1 LTKEIEEGL
10 PPVAGDRDR
19 IAQVLDNLVSN
30 AVKFT
35 SEEGKIK
42 ISARRVSKNGR
53 KMVEISVTDTGVG
66 ISEKHLDKIFDR
78 FYQVDSSTTR
88 KYGGIGIGLS
98 FVKMIIESHKSSIQ
112 VESKEHAGTTFS
124 FTLEATEQIR
134 PIEFDP
140 QFSVIERKKS
150 YLIELIDDE
159 PDVNEI
165 VKLSLIKEGYN
176 VVDATTGEEGLQI
189 AREHH
194 PDLIILDVRL
204 PDASGFDV
212 LTCLKR
218 DPNTRAIPV
227 MIMSILKD
235 TEKEAACGAI
245 DHLSK
250 PVDFRQLKAKINRC
264 LQHNSCA
271 IGVRP
276 TVMIVDD
283 EPDVVQLLSNR
294 LTLEGFNT
302 LIAHNGSLALEMLK
316 DEQVRPKVILLDVI
330 MPDPSG
336 WDVIVALKSNPTT
349 AAIPV
354 ILFSARG
361 AEEDIK
367 RGYEL
372 GARDYIVKPFE
383 IKDLLIE
390 IKSIVQEQ
398 NQADLSWSSSN

>member
-1 LTKEIEEGL
+1 
-10 PPVAGDRDR
+10 
-19 IAQVLDNLVSN
+19 
-30 AVKFT
+30 
-35 SEEGKIK
+35 
-42 ISARRVSKNGR
+42 
-53 KMVEISVTDTGVG
+53 
-66 ISEKHLDKIFDR
+66 
-78 FYQVDSSTTR
+78 
-88 KYGGIGIGLS
+88 
-98 FVKMIIESHKSSIQ
+98 
-112 VESKEHAGTTFS
+112 
-124 FTLEATEQIR
+124 
-134 PIEFDP
+134 
-140 QFSVIERKKS
+140 
-150 YLIELIDDE
+150 
-159 PDVNEI
+159 
-165 VKLSLIKEGYN
+165 
-176 VVDATTGEEGLQI
+176 
-189 AREHH
+189 
-194 PDLIILDVRL
+194 
-204 PDASGFDV
+204 
-212 LTCLKR
+212 
-218 DPNTRAIPV
+218 

-245 DHLSK
+245 DHLTK

-276 TVMIVDD
+276 TVMIIDD

-316 DEQVRPKVILLDVI
+316 DEQARPKLILLDVI
-330 MPDPSG
+330 MPEPSG
-336 WDVIVALKSNPTT
+336 WDVIAALKSNPTT